1 MNRYPPYLRDGDP
14 DAYHYGTLSYN
25 RRRKCWE
32 IHAEPCVTEMAK
44 RLFPGCEGSGRGLAR
59 FTAHRRVVGDLN
71 WLMLRYP
78 LEVRE
83 SDRAR
88 WEEALEDAREFAVR
102 REAARRAPESAEPPG
117 EFRAELM
124 DFQKKGLAFLLNNR
138 RCLLADDMGLG
149 KTVQALAF
157 LCATKAY
164 PALICAP
171 PHLLTNW
178 RREIDRFLGPEIRV
192 HVLRGLTPHDLPEGE
207 IYLTHYLLLRGWK
220 EALPKMGFRTV
231 IFDEMQELRH
241 AGTEKY
247 SAASLVS
254 SAAENVVGLS
264 GTPIYNHGGEIWNVI
279 NVLDFHFLG
288 DWESFSREWCYGYG
302 LSLIHISEPTRP

>member
-14 DAYHYGTLSYN
+14 DAYRYGTLSYN

-102 REAARRAPESAEPPG
+102 RKPPSRRGNSARS
-117 EFRAELM
+117 
-124 DFQKKGLAFLLNNR
+124 
-138 RCLLADDMGLG
+138 
-149 KTVQALAF
+149 
-157 LCATKAY
+157 
-164 PALICAP
+164 
-171 PHLLTNW
+171 
-178 RREIDRFLGPEIRV
+178 
-192 HVLRGLTPHDLPEGE
+192 
-207 IYLTHYLLLRGWK
+207 
-220 EALPKMGFRTV
+220 
-231 IFDEMQELRH
+231 
-241 AGTEKY
+241 
-247 SAASLVS
+247 
-254 SAAENVVGLS
+254 
-264 GTPIYNHGGEIWNVI
+264 
-279 NVLDFHFLG
+279 
-288 DWESFSREWCYGYG
+288 
-302 LSLIHISEPTRP
+302 